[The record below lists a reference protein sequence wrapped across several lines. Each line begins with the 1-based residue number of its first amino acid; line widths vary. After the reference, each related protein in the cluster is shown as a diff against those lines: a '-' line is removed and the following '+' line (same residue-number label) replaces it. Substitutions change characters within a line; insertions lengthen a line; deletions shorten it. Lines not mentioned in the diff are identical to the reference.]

1 MNVSR
6 AKVENYAKSVGL
18 SGTLKSIKI
27 ARKTDT
33 GRATNLTL
41 RTSKGSKTVPCG
53 KFRLATGIRSCKI
66 TKLSVR
72 KNDVYFE
79 GKGYG
84 HGVGMCQD
92 GANGMAK
99 DGKNYKKILKNYY
112 PGSEIKNIS
121 SYYGI

>member
-1 MNVSR
+1 MNISH
-6 AKVENYAKSVGL
+6 AKVLAYAKTVGL
-18 SGTLKSIKI
+18 TGTLKSIKI

-41 RTSKGSKTVPCG
+41 RTSKGSKTVACG

-66 TKLSVR
+66 DKISVR
-72 KNDVYFE
+72 KNDVQFS

-99 DGKNYKKILKNYY
+99 SGKDYRKILKNYY
-112 PGSEIKNIS
+112 PGAKIAEIK
-121 SYYGI
+121 